1 MNSKF
6 PKESAAGK
14 KCTMLGAPSKSSF
27 LLIRGTLNKW
37 VIVAQLSSGPFLARV
52 YAIRIIKSMIQ
63 NRYAPFSIAA
73 GMEIMS
79 IQMQI

>member
-1 MNSKF
+1 
-6 PKESAAGK
+6 
-14 KCTMLGAPSKSSF
+14 MLGAPSKSSF

-52 YAIRIIKSMIQ
+52 YYPYNKVDVQ
-63 NRYAPFSIAA
+63 NRYAPFSIAV
-73 GMEIMS
+73 GMEIMN